1 MSPRFFEYRGFEV
14 TAVAERSFT
23 TLWVATYHAF
33 PFAESASESVEEVLS
48 YRFLC
53 DGQNHKLVQTVE
65 EAIDEA
71 AALARAAIDM
81 KLLLA
86 SMRK

>member
-1 MSPRFFEYRGFEV
+1 MPAKFFDYRDFEV
-14 TAVAERSFT
+14 TAFAEQSFT
-23 TLWVATYHAF
+23 GLWVATYHAF
-33 PFAESASESVEEVLS
+33 PFESASESPEEVMS

-53 DGQNHKLVQTVE
+53 DGREHRLVRNAQ

-71 AALARAAIDM
+71 ENLARAAIDT

-86 SMRK
+86 SLRN